1 VLKDRQ
7 ESREVKS
14 LDKIKEKCLKSALT
28 RAVIKM
34 AVNGR
39 CIRAFRGG

>member
-1 VLKDRQ
+1 MLKERK
-7 ESREVKS
+7 ESKEAKS